1 MAKIGLSSPWVIF
14 YNELNALF
22 EEDNHVQV
30 VYNEEENEINLY
42 VEDAAE
48 AAALMELLPTEK
60 QFGAVTLKITII
72 PANDVNPLKLLA
84 AGDVTEMAP
93 SQLYKA
99 ALKNNDALAYIT
111 EVKGIFN
118 NPITYVVFKKEVIQY
133 FNDSLGDANGV
144 CSTLMQE
151 IAKDVFVN
159 QTGIYFCT
167 DVADNNFGF

>member
-22 EEDNHVQV
+22 EEDDRVQV
-30 VYNEEENEINLY
+30 VYNEEENEVNLY

-60 QFGAVTLKITII
+60 QFGAVTLKITVI
-72 PANDVNPLKLLA
+72 PANVNPLKLLA
-84 AGDVTEMAP
+84 VEDVTETP
-93 SQLYKA
+93 SQLYRV
-99 ALKNNDALAYIT
+99 ALKNNDAVAYIT

-167 DVADNNFGF
+167 DVANNNFGF